1 MPTVKIVGLNLT
13 PDRIVSKLDVQM
25 TQLPQ
30 IFRVRQNFAGPT
42 VEDIPGEIADQLAKL
57 SLEQKIK
64 PGASVAVTAGSRGIS
79 NIPVIL
85 KSAIDFLRGLGAE
98 PFLIPTMGSHGGGT
112 AEGQRGVLASLG
124 VTEETVGCPI
134 RASMDTV
141 VLTDAPQGF
150 PIHFDRHA
158 SEADHVLVC
167 GRVKPH
173 TGFRG
178 KYQSGL
184 LKMLLLG
191 LGKHEGA
198 KTYHR
203 AFVAIGFDEV
213 AESVIPSVLQ
223 RGNIVGGLAI
233 LENGYCRTAQITAVP
248 PEEFL
253 TRDPEL
259 LKLASSWM
267 AKLPFEQA
275 DVLLVDEIGKHI
287 SGTGMDTNIV
297 GRKRYDHCAA
307 DNESPK
313 ILRIVV
319 RSVKGGNACG
329 IGMSEFCHTRVVE
342 QADMEMTWINALT
355 SLHPTAGMLPVSYP
369 TDRETI
375 ESALRTIGMTEPQDA
390 RLLWIKNTSKL
401 ETLACSAAYLDDAR
415 GHNDLEILDEPQPM
429 LFDDG
434 GNLPI

>member
-1 MPTVKIVGLNLT
+1 
-13 PDRIVSKLDVQM
+13 M

-30 IFRVRQNFAGPT
+30 IFRVRQKFVGPT
-42 VEDIPGEIADQLAKL
+42 VDDVAAEVAKQLAGLALDK
-57 SLEQKIK
+57 KIA
-64 PGASVAVTAGSRGIS
+64 PGSSVAITAGSRGIA

-85 KSAIDFLRGLGAE
+85 KAASDYLRGIGAQ

-150 PIHFDRHA
+150 PIHFDRVA

-173 TGFRG
+173 TGFNG

-198 KTYHR
+198 KAYHR
-203 AFVAIGFDEV
+203 AFVTIGFDEV
-213 AESVIPSVLQ
+213 AERVVPSVLD
-223 RGNIVGGLAI
+223 RGKIVGGLAI

-248 PEEFL
+248 QEEFL

-259 LKLASSWM
+259 LSLAQSWM
-267 AKLPFEQA
+267 AKLPFDLA
-275 DVLLVDEIGKHI
+275 DVLVVDEIGKHI
-287 SGTGMDTNIV
+287 SGTGMDTNII

-307 DNESPK
+307 DEESPE
-313 ILRIVV
+313 IRRIVV

-329 IGMSEFCHTRVVE
+329 IGMSEFCHARVVE

-375 ESALRTIGMTEPQDA
+375 ETALRTIGMTEPQDA
-390 RLLWIKNTSKL
+390 KLMWIKNTSKL
-401 ETLACSAAYLDDAR
+401 ETLACSEAYLDEAR
-415 GHNDLEILDEPQPM
+415 QHRDLEILDEPQPM
-429 LFDDG
+429 AFDDE
-434 GNLPI
+434 GNLVVD